1 MNKST
6 FEKIDEIV
14 ESVVGKEDKLYKKFC
29 LYASHQMV
37 GFPLKETGSYYH
49 MRGSAI
55 SQSSRRFKQQLA
67 KDKKL
72 RQMECAIKNG
82 IRMSNVET

>member
-37 GFPLKETGSYYH
+37 GFPLKEIGTYYN

-55 SQSSRRFKQQLA
+55 SQSCRRFKQHLT

-72 RQMECAIKNG
+72 RQIESAIKQG